1 MYLQKG
7 TEDWPNQHK
16 KGVVE
21 DLFEALRSSHVGPI
35 PLASQK
41 DHSDKTRKIDEQ
53 QGGDAVRDIPVVKAF
68 LCVLR
73 LCQCVDL
80 QCKVTYHVTDTW
92 K

>member
-16 KGVVE
+16 KGIVE

-41 DHSDKTRKIDEQ
+41 DHSDKTRKIDE
-53 QGGDAVRDIPVVKAF
+53 
-68 LCVLR
+68 
-73 LCQCVDL
+73 
-80 QCKVTYHVTDTW
+80 
-92 K
+92 